1 MATREENPSRTLMSS
16 AEMRRALAR
25 MAHEIIERN
34 HGADDLLIAGIPT
47 RGKHL
52 AVRLADLIERFEAVR
67 PLTSMLDPTGFR
79 DDARRDTH
87 RLSRRGGD
95 RAATANGMAVADV
108 TGLSVVIVDDVFH
121 TGRTSRAALDALMQS
136 GRPAYVQ
143 LAVLINRGHRE
154 LPINPDFVGR
164 NVPTARTERV
174 NVRLREVDGE
184 DRVAIFRVDAVTT
197 SRRAVSR

>member
-1 MATREENPSRTLMSS
+1 MTG

-34 HGADDLLIAGIPT
+34 HGSDNLLIAGIPT

-52 AVRLADLIERFEAVR
+52 SERLADLIERFESNR
-67 PLTSMLDPTGFR
+67 PLTAQIDPSNFR
-79 DDARRDTH
+79 DDAHH
-87 RLSRRGGD
+87 RHSNGSNG
-95 RAATANGMAVADV
+95 TQSSNGMENIDV
-108 TGLSVVIVDDVFH
+108 TAMRVIVVDDVFH
-121 TGRTSRAALDALMQS
+121 TGRTARAALDALMQS

-164 NVPTARTERV
+164 NVPTSRSERV
-174 NVRLREVDGE
+174 DVRLNEVDGE
-184 DRVAIFRVDAVTT
+184 DRVAISRTT
-197 SRRAVSR
+197 AAFQIRGSGK